1 MNPLLHFSSKT
12 QWKKMRAS
20 SPFVKGVPEGRG
32 IFIRRTVNIRI
43 SLFLIISCLFIF
55 VGNAF
60 SQENTEVRNSSSVE
74 LDPAL
79 QPFYHGV
86 ASGDP
91 TSEAVI
97 IWTRVT
103 PDSSFS
109 GPVIVSWEMA
119 TDTGMQQVVQSGS
132 LITWPSED
140 YTVHVDVTGLQ
151 PDSYYFYEFSALDAC
166 SIRGRTKTAPSGDT
180 DSLRFAL
187 VSCANFESGYF
198 NAYAAIKERND
209 VDAVIHLGDYIY
221 EYPSG
226 EYDPNPLAGRVTDPA
241 NEAISLSDYRARF
254 SHYHLDE
261 DLRKLHQQFPFMV
274 IWDDHE
280 SANNAWRNGAEN
292 HTDGTEGPWPT
303 RKSASMQA
311 YLEWLP
317 MRPKDQL
324 FPEQIFRSVQYGD
337 LCDLFFLDTRLHGR
351 DEQMGTTGTQVNSA
365 TRTLLGTDQFEWFT
379 DGLKN
384 SSSQWKVVVQQVMIS
399 PLEFGGIAVNE
410 DQWDGYPAE
419 RQNIFDT
426 ITTHGIEN
434 LVVLT
439 GDIHTSWAN
448 DIPGP
453 SYNPATGS
461 GAMGVEFVAPG
472 ITSPSEL
479 TFGASAILAANDHI
493 QYVNLSDHGF
503 IILDIDKDRAQADW
517 YFLSTIDQSN
527 PPALPGA
534 SFYTNDGESFLNPS
548 GSISVAHQ
556 SSIAQQVPEETRNCF
571 SIVGVDETAQNP
583 VLLSVYPNPITD
595 WFTLQFYLETA
606 NSVEIKLIAMDGR
619 TVFSSS
625 LGNKGSGL
633 HNSVIAIDNNLAA
646 GVYVLEMDTGTNVT
660 RTKVLVE

>member
-1 MNPLLHFSSKT
+1 MMPMKLHTTIFLFT
-12 QWKKMRAS
+12 II
-20 SPFVKGVPEGRG
+20 G
-32 IFIRRTVNIRI
+32 IC
-43 SLFLIISCLFIF
+43 SLFAN
-55 VGNAF
+55 VAH
-60 SQENTEVRNSSSVE
+60 SQEKTEVRNSSSIQ

-91 TSEAVI
+91 TSDAVI

-119 TDTGMQQVVQSGS
+119 TDTGMQQVIQSGS

-151 PDSYYFYEFSALDAC
+151 SDSYYFYEFTALDAC

-209 VDAVIHLGDYIY
+209 VDAIIHLGDYIY

-226 EYDPNPLAGRVTDPA
+226 EYDPNPLSGRVTDPA
-241 NEAISLSDYRARF
+241 NEAISLADYRARF

-280 SANNAWRNGAEN
+280 SANNSWRNGAEN
-292 HTDGTEGPWPT
+292 HTDGTEGSWPT
-303 RKSASMQA
+303 RKSASIQA

-317 MRPKDQL
+317 LRQKEPV
-324 FPEQIFRSVQYGD
+324 FPEEIFRTLHYGD

-365 TRTLLGTDQFEWFT
+365 TRTLLGTDQFDWFT
-379 DGLKN
+379 NELKN
-384 SSSQWKVVVQQVMIS
+384 SSAQWKVVVQQVMIS
-399 PLEFGGIAVNE
+399 PMEFFGGFPLNE
-410 DQWDGYPAE
+410 DQWNGYPAE
-419 RQNIFDT
+419 RQNLYDT
-426 ITTHGIEN
+426 LTAHGISN
-434 LVVLT
+434 VVVLT
-439 GDIHTSWAN
+439 GDIHSSWAM

-453 SYNPATGS
+453 FYNPLTGT
-461 GAMGVEFVAPG
+461 GAFGVEFVAPG

-479 TFGASAILAANDHI
+479 TFGQSAILAANDHL
-493 QYVNLSDHGF
+493 QYVNLTEHGF
-503 IILDIDKDRAQADW
+503 IILDINKDRIQADW
-517 YFLSTIDQSN
+517 YFLATIDQSD
-527 PPALPGA
+527 PTAFVGA
-534 SFYTNDGESFLNPS
+534 SYFTDDGESSLFPS
-548 GSISVAHQ
+548 GTVSVADE
-556 SSIAQQVPEETRNCF
+556 SLIAVQVPEETRNCF
-571 SIVGVDETAQNP
+571 SVVGIEEAAQNP
-583 VLLSVYPNPITD
+583 VLLSVYPNPIVD
-595 WFTLQFYLETA
+595 WFRLQFYLETES
-606 NSVEIKLIAMDGR
+606 SVDVKLIAMDGR
-619 TVFSSS
+619 TVFHSS
-625 LGNKGSGL
+625 LGNKSSGL
-633 HNSVIAIDNNLAA
+633 HNSIITIDNELAT
-646 GVYVLEMDTGTNVT
+646 GIYVLEIAIGSNIT
-660 RTKVLVE
+660 RTKVLVKF